1 VSLSIFSLCET
12 LSAAVTSLDG
22 RADVGVNIAGE
33 HILRH
38 LEWRALDD
46 DVAHAAHKVGVGVDA
61 EAAGPRMAA
70 QEQRVVRVRRAHPR
84 NTCDKGIFSR
94 DAILFSLFAIS

>member
-1 VSLSIFSLCET
+1 
-12 LSAAVTSLDG
+12 VTSLDG
-22 RADVGVNIAGE
+22 GADMRVNVAGE
-33 HILRH
+33 HVLGH
-38 LEWRALDD
+38 LEGRALDD

-84 NTCDKGIFSR
+84 NTCDKRMVSR
-94 DAILFSLFAIS
+94 DAILFSCILYYL